1 MKCNS
6 KYKFL
11 LNNPFLLILLPILLL
26 PNNIFIFL
34 ILL

>member
-1 MKCNS
+1 MKCIS

-11 LNNPFLLILLPILLL
+11 LNNPFLLILLLPILL